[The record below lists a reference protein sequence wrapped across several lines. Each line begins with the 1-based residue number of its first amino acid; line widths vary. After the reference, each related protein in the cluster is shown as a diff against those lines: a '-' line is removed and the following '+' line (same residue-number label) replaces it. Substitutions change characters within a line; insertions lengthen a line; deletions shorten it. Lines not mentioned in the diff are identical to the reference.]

1 MSERMAMSLA
11 FVLGTTGVVLMVPF
25 YTPVT
30 FILGTLCLVGFIVF
44 AAIALLRPSRL
55 DDV

>member
-25 YTPVT
+25 YTAAT
-30 FILGTLCLVGFIVF
+30 FILGTLCLVGFIVC

>member
-30 FILGTLCLVGFIVF
+30 FILGTLCLVGFIVC

>member
-30 FILGTLCLVGFIVF
+30 LILGTVCLVGFIVC

-55 DDV
+55 DDL